1 MAGRL
6 ALLLTGVWL
15 GALVLSWAIATTNFR
30 TVDRVLGAGSRP
42 ELQERLA
49 PVPPATRREAFRHL
63 AAEINRTLFAGF
75 GAFQLGAGVVLL
87 LLLWKAPG
95 SLRLLAAAV
104 LGLVVLQLFLV
115 SAITSLGRDIDFVAR
130 PLSSDVAR
138 RFGLLHG
145 AFAVADLVKAG
156 ALVAM
161 AALLARR

>member
-49 PVPPATRREAFRHL
+49 PVPPATRRE
-63 AAEINRTLFAGF
+63 
-75 GAFQLGAGVVLL
+75 
-87 LLLWKAPG
+87 APG